1 MEEWKVIEGT
11 SGKYKV
17 SNYGSCTGSTGKL
30 LKLIEMEIG
39 YLSIAVSLGSGK
51 VVKYYVHKL
60 VADNFIGLVPH
71 GYIVNHKDH
80 NKHNNNVTNLEVI
93 SRAENA
99 SHWAKVSRSS
109 EAGRKRSGFCLRG
122 HELKGDRVYCLE
134 CRHLKNSGFIH
145 EPPNDKE
152 WKASIAPGYLVSK
165 DGFVWSIKTSRL
177 LKPSINKPGYEY
189 LNLRVDGKTKN
200 FSVHRLVA
208 EAFIGKIPEGMVID
222 HINSNKLDNSSV
234 NLRIVSRQ
242 INSLSS
248 REKIRVEGRQGF
260 SINEQQAGEI
270 KWLTLNTV
278 MSQREIGEIYGITQS
293 PVSSIKNG
301 KQWGYVKPVQPK
313 SIINSK

>member
-17 SNYGSCTGSTGKL
+17 SNYGNCIGATGRL

-60 VADNFIGLVPH
+60 VADNFIGVVPD
-71 GYIVNHKDH
+71 GYVVNHKDH
-80 NKHNNNVTNLEVI
+80 NKHNNKVSNLEII
-93 SRAENA
+93 SRASNA

-109 EAGRKRSGFCLRG
+109 EAGRKRSGFCGRG

-134 CRHLKNSGFIH
+134 CVSLKKSGFIH

-152 WKASIAPGYLVSK
+152 WKESIAPEYLVSK
-165 DGFVWSIKTSRL
+165 DGFVWSIKTTRL
-177 LKPSINKPGYEY
+177 LKPGINKPGYEY

-208 EAFIGKIPEGMVID
+208 EAFIGPIPEGMVID
-222 HINSNKLDNSSV
+222 HINSNKLDNSSI

-242 INSLSS
+242 SNSLSS
-248 REKIRVEGRQGF
+248 KDKMRGDGQHGF

-270 KWLTLNTV
+270 KWLALNTA
-278 MSQREIGEIYGITQS
+278 MSQREIGEMYGITQS

-301 KQWGYVKPVQPK
+301 NQWGYVKPVQPK
-313 SIINSK
+313 NIVSAK